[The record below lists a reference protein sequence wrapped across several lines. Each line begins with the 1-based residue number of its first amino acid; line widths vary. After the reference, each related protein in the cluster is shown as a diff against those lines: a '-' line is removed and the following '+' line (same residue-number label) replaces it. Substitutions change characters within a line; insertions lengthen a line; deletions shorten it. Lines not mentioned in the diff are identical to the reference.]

1 MSQSTPAVPSLYRE
15 FTQQAQIDAQY
26 NTSLTLPDPAA
37 PGRHFVEQAKHARAT
52 LRCTLDIPF
61 GPTLHETLDIFP
73 AEQANAPVFVFIH
86 GGYWRAL
93 TSKEFSGVALG
104 LQARGITT
112 VVVNY
117 ALCPHVTIDEITRQ
131 VRAAVAWT
139 VRHIAEY
146 GGDPARISVG
156 GHSAGGH
163 LTAMCLQ
170 TEWARDYGLAQDPI
184 KAAICISGIYDITPL
199 RFSYLQPMIQLDD
212 GVIRRNCP
220 AFMARPCK
228 TPLWITWGGAE
239 TNEFERQGQLM
250 HSAWAAQGNK
260 AELSA
265 IEGANH
271 FTVIHGFENAD
282 SALCGWLAQQ
292 LGA

>member
-1 MSQSTPAVPSLYRE
+1 MPQATPAVPPLYRE

-37 PGRHFVEQAKHARAT
+37 PGRHFVERSQHARAT

-146 GGDPARISVG
+146 GGDPERIAVG

-184 KAAICISGIYDITPL
+184 KAAVCISGIYDITPL

-212 GVIRRNCP
+212 GIIRRNSP

-239 TNEFERQGQLM
+239 TAEFDRQARLM
-250 HSAWAAQGNK
+250 HGAWTAQGNS
-260 AELSA
+260 AEVRA
-265 IEGANH
+265 IDGANH

-282 SALCGWLAQQ
+282 SALCNWLAQQ
-292 LGA
+292 LGG

>member
-1 MSQSTPAVPSLYRE
+1 MER
-15 FTQQAQIDAQY
+15 AQ
-26 NTSLTLPDPAA
+26 
-37 PGRHFVEQAKHARAT
+37 HARAT

-73 AEQANAPVFVFIH
+73 AAQANAPVFVFIH

-112 VVVNY
+112 VVANY

-139 VRHIAEY
+139 VRRIAEY
-146 GGDPARISVG
+146 GGDPERIAVG

-184 KAAICISGIYDITPL
+184 KAAVCISGIYDITPL

-212 GVIRRNCP
+212 GVIRRNSP

-239 TNEFERQGQLM
+239 TNEFERQAQLM
-250 HSAWAAQGNK
+250 HGAWTAHGNS
-260 AELSA
+260 AELRA

-271 FTVIHGFENAD
+271 FTVIHGFE
-282 SALCGWLAQQ
+282 SAGSDLCDWLAQQ

>member
-1 MSQSTPAVPSLYRE
+1 MTQATPGVPPLYRE

-37 PGRHFVEQAKHARAT
+37 PGRHYVERAQHARAT

-73 AEQANAPVFVFIH
+73 AEQANAPVFGFIH

-139 VRHIAEY
+139 VRHIAAY
-146 GGDPARISVG
+146 GGDPERIAVG

-212 GVIRRNCP
+212 GVIRRNSP

-239 TNEFERQGQLM
+239 TSEFDRQARLM
-250 HSAWAAQGNK
+250 HGAWTAQGNK
-260 AELSA
+260 AEISA

-271 FTVIHGFENAD
+271 FTVIHGFGNAD
-282 SALCGWLAQQ
+282 SALCDWLAQQ